1 MKIILTGGGSA
12 GHVMPCIAL
21 LPCLRE
27 YFSDICY
34 LGRADGIERRLAEMN
49 GIKFHPVN
57 AVKFDRSSKLSVLKI
72 PCSLSRAVS
81 QTKKLL
87 KELRPDVL
95 FAKGGYVSLPGA
107 LAARSLKI
115 PVVCHES
122 DFSLGLANKV
132 ISRFAECIL
141 TSFEATAAKRS
152 LFVGN
157 PVRAELTQADPQKAR
172 RTCAFSRTARVVL
185 FVGGSGGAET
195 INRAVDDALSTL
207 VRDFNVVHI
216 CGQGNLRPSAPGY
229 RCFEFVDDI
238 FDFFA
243 LADIV
248 VTRAGANAGFELAAM
263 GKRTI
268 FIPLPTGSSRG
279 DQIENAKAFASVSG
293 AKVLEQSRLDTY
305 ELVCAITD
313 SLSRPSP
320 EPDLRPLKAAPKIA
334 EILNK
339 VARREKFA

>member
-1 MKIILTGGGSA
+1 MKIVLTGGGSA

-34 LGRADGIERRLAEMN
+34 LGRADGIERRLAELN
-49 GIKFHPVN
+49 GLDFHAVN
-57 AVKFDRSSKLSVLKI
+57 AVRFDRSSKLSALKI
-72 PCSLSRAVS
+72 PYRLSRAVS

-107 LAARSLKI
+107 LAARSLGI
-115 PVVCHES
+115 PTVCHES

-132 ISRFAECIL
+132 ISRFAECTL
-141 TSFEATAAKRS
+141 TSFDATEARRS
-152 LFVGN
+152 VFVGN
-157 PVRAELTQADPQKAR
+157 PVRAELTLADPQKAM

-185 FVGGSGGAET
+185 FIGGSGGAAA
-195 INRAVDDALSTL
+195 INRAVDDALSSL

-216 CGQGNLRPSAPGY
+216 CGQGNLRSSSPGY

-248 VTRAGANAGFELAAM
+248 VTRAGANVCFELAAM
-263 GKRTI
+263 GKRAV
-268 FIPLPTGSSRG
+268 FIPLPAGASRG
-279 DQIENAKAFASVSG
+279 DQIENAKAFSSVSG
-293 AKVLEQSRLDTY
+293 AKIIEQSRLDTY

-320 EPDLRPLKAAPKIA
+320 APDLRPLKAAPRIA
-334 EILNK
+334 DILCK
-339 VARREKFA
+339 VAKREKFV

>member
-1 MKIILTGGGSA
+1 MKLILTGGGSA
-12 GHVMPCIAL
+12 GHVTPCIAL

-81 QTKKLL
+81 HTKKLL

-132 ISRFAECIL
+132 ISRFAECTL

-185 FVGGSGGAET
+185 FVGGS
-195 INRAVDDALSTL
+195 N
-207 VRDFNVVHI
+207 FNVVHI

>member
-1 MKIILTGGGSA
+1 MKLILTGGGSA
-12 GHVMPCIAL
+12 GHVTPCIAL

-81 QTKKLL
+81 HTKKLL

-132 ISRFAECIL
+132 ISRFAECTL

-172 RTCAFSRTARVVL
+172 RTCAFSRTARVAL
-185 FVGGSGGAET
+185 FVGGSGGAEA
-195 INRAVDDALSTL
+195 INRAVDDALPSL

-238 FDFFA
+238 FDLWASARYLSLCRQAHRAAIRSKTQKRLRPSRAQGSLNSLA
-243 LADIV
+243 LTPMSSSARSR
-248 VTRAGANAGFELAAM
+248 TACRA
-263 GKRTI
+263 R
-268 FIPLPTGSSRG
+268 
-279 DQIENAKAFASVSG
+279 
-293 AKVLEQSRLDTY
+293 
-305 ELVCAITD
+305 
-313 SLSRPSP
+313 RPSP
-320 EPDLRPLKAAPKIA
+320 TCVRSKRRPRSP
-334 EILNK
+334 
-339 VARREKFA
+339 RS

>member
-1 MKIILTGGGSA
+1 M
-12 GHVMPCIAL
+12 
-21 LPCLRE
+21 
-27 YFSDICY
+27 
-34 LGRADGIERRLAEMN
+34 
-49 GIKFHPVN
+49 
-57 AVKFDRSSKLSVLKI
+57 
-72 PCSLSRAVS
+72 
-81 QTKKLL
+81 
-87 KELRPDVL
+87 RPDVL

-122 DFSLGLANKV
+122 DFSLGLANKL
-132 ISRFAECIL
+132 ISRFAQCTL
-141 TSFEATAAKRS
+141 TSFEATEARRS
-152 LFVGN
+152 IFTGN
-157 PVRAELTQADPQKAR
+157 PVRAGLTQADPQKAR

-185 FVGGSGGAET
+185 FVGGSGGAEA